1 MSQVERVPGFHAMP
15 GKSTTKAIK
24 MTPDGGSRV
33 AHRVLNL
40 EADGLRALA
49 DTLGDNFGEAV
60 QILAKVAG
68 RAIVSGMGKSGHVA
82 RKIAATFAS
91 TGAPSQFVHPGEASH
106 GDMGM
111 ITRDDAALLLSNSG
125 ETAELKDLV
134 AYTRR
139 FSIPMIGISSRAGSS
154 LLEAADVALL
164 LPPTPEACPMG
175 LAPTTST
182 TMMMALGDAL
192 AVALME
198 SKGFSPDQYQV
209 LHPGGSLGQ
218 SLIRV
223 DDIMHTG
230 DALPLVRGETLMSD
244 VLLVMTAKGFG
255 CAGVCDPNGRIEG
268 VITDGDL
275 RRHMNS
281 ELKSKLLDLR
291 AEQVMTAN
299 PKSIRRSALAAE
311 ALGIMNASAITCLF
325 VLEGEAPVGILHVQ
339 DCLRAGVA

>member
-1 MSQVERVPGFHAMP
+1 MP
-15 GKSTTKAIK
+15 GKSSTKAIK
-24 MTPDGGSRV
+24 MTPHGGSRV

-49 DTLGDNFGEAV
+49 DTLGDNFDEAV

-91 TGAPSQFVHPGEASH
+91 TGAPAQFVHPGEASH

-125 ETAELKDLV
+125 ETAELKDLI

-198 SKGFSPDQYQV
+198 GKGFSPDQYQV

-223 DDIMHTG
+223 DDIMHIG
-230 DALPLVRGETLMSD
+230 DALPLVPGDALMSD

-255 CAGVCDPNGRIEG
+255 CAGVCDPNGRIKG

-275 RRHMNS
+275 RRQMNS
-281 ELKSKLLDLR
+281 ELKSQLLDLC

-299 PKSIRRSALAAE
+299 PKSIRRGALAAE

-325 VLEGEAPVGILHVQ
+325 VQEGETPVGILHIQ